1 MTDLFDFIT
10 QTNKFQDHFLRKRVL
25 AHFYELSLNFY
36 SLYSGKT
43 SELAMVPSLKLF
55 YQT

>member
-10 QTNKFQDHFLRKRVL
+10 QTNKFQDNFLRKRVL

-43 SELAMVPSLKLF
+43 SELAVVPSLKLF